1 MMFGVFQSV
10 TNEQGKAA
18 VIFFV
23 SIAVLGFLLHPKTS
37 PFAEHYYNFKAETQ
51 LKQLYDSCKLVWAA
65 GGQHSTS
72 SANKGKTGSAT
83 ECDLA
88 TAALSPY
95 NFIHD
100 KNVEI
105 GEGTKIWHFSHIQ
118 SGAKIGKNCVFG
130 QNVNVGN
137 NPNDTGDKP
146 VILNTILNLT
156 LI

>member
-1 MMFGVFQSV
+1 MFGVFQSV

-65 GGQHSTS
+65 GGQHSKS
-72 SANKGKTGSAT
+72 SANEGKTGSAT

-105 GEGTKIWHFSHIQ
+105 AIKDGSQ
-118 SGAKIGKNCVFG
+118 SGFSATAKHREGSKAVEINSEGEEVS
-130 QNVNVGN
+130 
-137 NPNDTGDKP
+137 
-146 VILNTILNLT
+146 
-156 LI
+156 